1 MNVLVHKRNS
11 TNESEEM
18 TEQKFDATYGMNN
31 TSTSNPLKQELLQA
45 TFVFL
50 FALSAPIPFT
60 V

>member
-1 MNVLVHKRNS
+1 MVQFL
-11 TNESEEM
+11 SEEK
-18 TEQKFDATYGMNN
+18 TEQKCDATYGINN

-50 FALSAPIPFT
+50 IVILFALSAPIPFT